1 MSGTLKRYIHVE
13 NGTQGASNANKFDLY
28 DPAILNKNYQVT
40 FSKDAVGNYIM
51 KWHNTL
57 LTYTGKYKTSNTDT
71 VWKDITP
78 VETY

>member
-1 MSGTLKRYIHVE
+1 MTSKQYIHVD
-13 NGTQGASNANKFDLY
+13 NGLKGASSANRFDLY

-40 FSKDAVGNYIM
+40 FSKDAAGNYIM

-57 LTYTGKYKTSNTDT
+57 LTYTGKYKTSNTDN

-78 VETY
+78 VETYE